1 MRRIALA
8 FGRKFFRRS
17 AAKQDGQGIVEYALI
32 LILSS
37 VALVAAL
44 GMFGSEL
51 ANRFD
56 GIVDVVA
63 SL

>member
-1 MRRIALA
+1 MRRIAFATWHKL
-8 FGRKFFRRS
+8 FRRT
-17 AAKQDGQGIVEYALI
+17 AREEDGQGIVEYALI

-44 GMFGSEL
+44 GMFGSSL
-51 ANRFD
+51 SDKFD
-56 GIVDVVA
+56 EIVDVVV